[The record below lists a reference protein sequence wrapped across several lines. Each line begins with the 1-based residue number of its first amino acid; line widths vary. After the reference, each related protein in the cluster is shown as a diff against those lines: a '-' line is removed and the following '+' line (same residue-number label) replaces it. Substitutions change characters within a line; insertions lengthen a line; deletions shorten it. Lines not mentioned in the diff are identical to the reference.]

1 MEAESPLAGATTNAL
16 LDLAK
21 SREPADR
28 ERLLMNVVSLCE
40 MAGSGGDAEAVK
52 AKALI
57 DDVFMTLV
65 IDAEHEVRRRL
76 AERIADVTWAPKALV
91 HVLALDDIEIAKP
104 VIARSPLLDDGDLIR
119 LLVEA
124 TLEHQVEVAR
134 RPKIGVA
141 VCQAIIDKN
150 EPSLLVALAD
160 NLSAVLPDDGIARL
174 VEASRLMPSLRAPL
188 TRHPQLTTDLACTLY
203 AWVGEALR
211 EALTSRFRLDPE
223 AFAQVVDDAVR
234 DAAIEPFGR
243 PVTLERVD
251 ERAATERRLVEKL
264 DAAGQLRPGYLLRA
278 LREHKLSLFEAGLAR
293 LANLKTAD
301 LRTALNCERPEILA
315 LACTAAGIDRS
326 VFATVLTRV
335 RELNRGL
342 PSGGPEGEA
351 RAQAVFHSISAEEA
365 PVAFGR
371 MVLVIAPI

>member
-1 MEAESPLAGATTNAL
+1 MAGAQTNAL

-40 MAGSGGDAEAVK
+40 LAGPGGDAEAVK

-57 DDVFMTLV
+57 DDLFMTLV
-65 IDAEHEVRRRL
+65 VDAEREVRRRL
-76 AERIADVTWAPKALV
+76 AERIADVDWAPRALI
-91 HVLALDDIEIAKP
+91 HVLALDDIEIARP
-104 VIARSPLLDDGDLIR
+104 VIAKSPLLDDSDLIR

-134 RPKIGVA
+134 RPNIGLA
-141 VCQAIIDKN
+141 VSQAILDRDD
-150 EPSLLVALAD
+150 PSLLAALAAND
-160 NLSAVLPDDGIARL
+160 SARL

-203 AWVGEALR
+203 AWIGEALR
-211 EALTSRFRLDPE
+211 DALVERFRIDPE
-223 AFAQVVDDAVR
+223 ALNLAVDDAVR
-234 DAAIEPFGR
+234 DATVEPFGR
-243 PVTLERVD
+243 PVMLERVE

-278 LREHKLSLFEAGLAR
+278 LREHKLSLFEAGLSR
-293 LANLKTAD
+293 LAKVREQD
-301 LRTALNCERPEILA
+301 LNTALGSDRPEILA
-315 LACTAAGIDRS
+315 LACVAAGIDRS
-326 VFATVLTRV
+326 VFPTLLARV

-342 PSGGPEGEA
+342 PGGGPEGDT
-351 RAQAVFHSISAEEA
+351 RATGVFNSMGVDDAAI
-365 PVAFGR
+365 AFSR
-371 MVLVIAPI
+371 MVQVIAPI

>member
-1 MEAESPLAGATTNAL
+1 MRAGAPLVGAQTNVL
-16 LDLAK
+16 LNLAK

-28 ERLLMNVVSLCE
+28 ERLLMNIVSLCE
-40 MAGSGGDAEAVK
+40 MAGPGGDSEAVK

-76 AERIADVTWAPKALV
+76 AERIADAAWAPRALI
-91 HVLALDDIEIAKP
+91 HVLALDDIEIAQP
-104 VIARSPLLDDGDLIR
+104 IIARSPLLEDSDLIR

-124 TLEHQVEVAR
+124 TLEHQVEIAR
-134 RPKIGVA
+134 RPRIGLA
-141 VCQAIIDKN
+141 VSQAILDKN
-150 EPSLLVALAD
+150 EPSLLAALAD
-160 NLSAVLPDDGIARL
+160 NLSAVLPDDGVARL

-211 EALTSRFRLDPE
+211 DALVSRFRLDPE
-223 AFAQVVDDAVR
+223 TLGHAMDEAVR
-234 DAAIEPFGR
+234 DASVEPFGR
-243 PVTLERVD
+243 PVTLERAD

-293 LANLKTAD
+293 LAKLQVED
-301 LRTALNCERPEILA
+301 LRAALNCERPEILA
-315 LACTAAGIDRS
+315 LACAAAGIDRS
-326 VFATVLTRV
+326 VFGTVLTRV

-342 PSGGPEGEA
+342 PSGGAEGDA
-351 RAQAVFHSISAEEA
+351 RAHGVFQTISAEDA

-371 MVLVIAPI
+371 MVQVIAPI